1 MDPKYVIKPNII
13 YKTTQLVKAE
23 KELDNLN
30 IKELDTLNIS
40 NDIIHVF
47 INMSVHSNSYIQ
59 FMNDGKKYY
68 NKYIKLYFHKVNSIN
83 FIKLLFVE
91 NQLTM
96 TKIINIILYS
106 NFNKNTNTNT
116 NVIIKNNV
124 LKFIKENNIN
134 KYYIYY

>member
-30 IKELDTLNIS
+30 IKELDILNIN

-106 NFNKNTNTNT
+106 NFNKNTNTN
-116 NVIIKNNV
+116 VIIKNNV

>member
-40 NDIIHVF
+40 TDIIHVF

-106 NFNKNTNTNT
+106 NFNKNTNTN
-116 NVIIKNNV
+116 VIIKNNV

>member
-106 NFNKNTNTNT
+106 NFNKNTNTNA
-116 NVIIKNNV
+116 IIKNNV

>member
-106 NFNKNTNTNT
+106 NFNKNTNTN
-116 NVIIKNNV
+116 VIIKNNV